1 MFGSDAKL
9 GEVKRK
15 RGQDNCISRA
25 APFRGRLPLHERN
38 NVKLFPVA
46 LDYLSLQSRNLDG
59 GLSILVQPSSRWCP
73 ACRTDGLAVPALA
86 SLESLVLRLV
96 FLDTSCC
103 HLWWSSS
110 CSGSS
115 PAFWLAVV
123 WQTVVTHKPC
133 RCPSVPAT
141 GGVAP
146 GPRHTSLW
154 LWRATSPHMAWCCLC
169 HQLYRCNTRFF
180 GRRDAGLP
188 VWSSTQA

>member
-1 MFGSDAKL
+1 MPCCHGMFGSDAKL

-123 WQTVVTHKPC
+123 WQTVVTCKPC
-133 RCPSVPAT
+133 RCPRVPAA
-141 GGVAP
+141 GGKVNC
-146 GPRHTSLW
+146 
-154 LWRATSPHMAWCCLC
+154 SPWPPAHIPMALGSNIPS
-169 HQLYRCNTRFF
+169 H
-180 GRRDAGLP
+180 GMVLP
-188 VWSSTQA
+188 VPSAVQVQHEIFW